1 VPIIVSNISTET
13 STLFIWWNQTILN
26 MLYDLIQFILFT
38 IRGNCMVISEII
50 HLHLVCNV
58 RNSSAPIQLHKC
70 VNSTLIVIFPRL
82 KIMKYG
88 ILKISCLYT
97 KRTCFPIVYYVLW
110 NLGIFKCVSEQFL
123 EFKFI
128 QHLISSYMNLIYYD
142 YNYNEEIRWD
152 AIINIF
158 VVANSM

>member
-1 VPIIVSNISTET
+1 MLLVPIIVSNISTET

-88 ILKISCLYT
+88 ILRISCLYT
-97 KRTCFPIVYYVLW
+97 KRTCFPYCVLCLMEFG
-110 NLGIFKCVSEQFL
+110 NLQMCFGTIPRVQIYSTFNFL
-123 EFKFI
+123 VHELDLLWL
-128 QHLISSYMNLIYYD
+128 QLQWRNEVRC
-142 YNYNEEIRWD
+142 NY
-152 AIINIF
+152 
-158 VVANSM
+158 